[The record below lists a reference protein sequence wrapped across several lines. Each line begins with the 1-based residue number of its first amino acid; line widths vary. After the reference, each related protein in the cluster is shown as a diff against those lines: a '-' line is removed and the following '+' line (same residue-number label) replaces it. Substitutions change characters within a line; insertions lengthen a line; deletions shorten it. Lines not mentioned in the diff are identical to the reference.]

1 MDSNEPLRN
10 LSRRQE
16 KTLLKAAADLVRL
29 GFENPERTGC
39 PDSRTLRLLA
49 NRDPSVESSPNV
61 IDHIGTCSPCFV
73 EYSRYRSR
81 HKLHTRLCYAVP
93 SVLLMA
99 GIVAWSVGAFSPR
112 PAPTPAQQAAA
123 RPPEPGPSLE
133 MSMTLDLRTR
143 AVQRGVSNTTQ
154 TPQLLNRARLHV
166 SVQLPVGSEEGAYE
180 VMLADG
186 TGGIVR
192 EAKGMA
198 AFQGFIQV
206 LPIQLDLVELPAG
219 AYTLRIRRE
228 QGTWRDFDV
237 RLE

>member
-1 MDSNEPLRN
+1 MDSNEPLRS

-29 GFENPERTGC
+29 GFENPERRGC
-39 PDSRTLRLLA
+39 PESSTLRLLA

-99 GIVAWSVGAFSPR
+99 GLVAWSVGAFSPR
-112 PAPTPAQQAAA
+112 PAPTPVQQAASP
-123 RPPEPGPSLE
+123 PPEPGPSPE

-154 TPQLLNRARLHV
+154 TPPLLNRARLHV
-166 SVQLPVGSEEGAYE
+166 SLQLPVGSEEGDYE
-180 VMLADG
+180 AMLTDG
-186 TGGIVR
+186 TGNVVR

-228 QGTWRDFDV
+228 HGIWRDFDI

>member
-1 MDSNEPLRN
+1 
-10 LSRRQE
+10 
-16 KTLLKAAADLVRL
+16 
-29 GFENPERTGC
+29 
-39 PDSRTLRLLA
+39 
-49 NRDPSVESSPNV
+49 
-61 IDHIGTCSPCFV
+61 
-73 EYSRYRSR
+73 
-81 HKLHTRLCYAVP
+81 
-93 SVLLMA
+93 
-99 GIVAWSVGAFSPR
+99 
-112 PAPTPAQQAAA
+112 
-123 RPPEPGPSLE
+123 